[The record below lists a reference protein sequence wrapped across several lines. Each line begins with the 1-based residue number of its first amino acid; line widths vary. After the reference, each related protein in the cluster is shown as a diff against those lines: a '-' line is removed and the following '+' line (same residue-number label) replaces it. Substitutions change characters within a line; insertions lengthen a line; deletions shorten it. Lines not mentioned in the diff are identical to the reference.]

1 MRQFIFIISLF
12 VILNSH
18 ANSLDASQYPYSYFM
33 NDGYVGSG
41 SPTNA
46 IAQIVD
52 ELDSNGGGHHFYEFN
67 LGGDD
72 PGESRLTKV
81 IAEVMGNQETSA
93 GYGVGSNLGN
103 GDNDTSLLG
112 RIAQELDGYNLDV
125 SVGSSGTAIDRIE
138 QEFEEKQSSLNSE
151 ASTRASADAILTASI
166 VSNSN
171 TLSSVTNSLD
181 VSQYPYSYW
190 MNDGYVGSGSPTN
203 AIAQIVDELN
213 SNGGGHHF
221 HEYNLGGDD
230 PGESRLTK
238 VIAEVMGN
246 QETSA
251 GYGVGSNLGNGDN
264 DTSLLGRIAQELDGY
279 NLDVSVGSSG
289 TAIDRIE
296 QEFEEKQSSLNLE
309 ASTRASEDTM
319 LAASIVSN
327 SNTLSSV
334 DSNLLVNILNTLSS
348 SVSNTLSKS
357 VDSESEW

>member
-18 ANSLDASQYPYSYFM
+18 ANSLDASQYPYSYF
-33 NDGYVGSG
+33 
-41 SPTNA
+41 
-46 IAQIVD
+46 
-52 ELDSNGGGHHFYEFN
+52 
-67 LGGDD
+67 
-72 PGESRLTKV
+72 
-81 IAEVMGNQETSA
+81 
-93 GYGVGSNLGN
+93 
-103 GDNDTSLLG
+103 
-112 RIAQELDGYNLDV
+112 
-125 SVGSSGTAIDRIE
+125 
-138 QEFEEKQSSLNSE
+138 
-151 ASTRASADAILTASI
+151 
-166 VSNSN
+166 
-171 TLSSVTNSLD
+171 
-181 VSQYPYSYW
+181 

-296 QEFEEKQSSLNLE
+296 QEFSDQEVQIASLNNTTNDLYSLIADLQNQIDTLSARVTTLE
-309 ASTRASEDTM
+309 SSSNSPAAVTSEMVEDGRVGSTAFAVHNNT
-319 LAASIVSN
+319 ASIQM
-327 SNTLSSV
+327 
-334 DSNLLVNILNTLSS
+334 NLETTTDLAHGDWSPSTNVNIVIPVNG
-348 SVSNTLSKS
+348 
-357 VDSESEW
+357 ESTQFFRMDFE